1 VCRSGIGAIDE
12 ARFALVFRAQ
22 RFERASGACASWADD
37 TGVDAATI
45 GTLAVM
51 ANLVEQFIKKSPNWS
66 EEMAALR
73 AVLLK
78 TGLTEDIKWA
88 KPCYSDDGDNIAIMQ
103 PMKNFLALMFF
114 KGALMADP
122 KGVLES
128 QGPNSRSANRMCIR
142 SVADVNNNAATIR
155 KLVAE
160 AIAVEAQGLE
170 AAPAPKLEL
179 VAELQARFKKDKALK
194 AAFEGLTPGR
204 QREYNLHFSN
214 AKQAATR
221 DSRIDKCVD
230 QILAGKGL
238 RDR

>member
-1 VCRSGIGAIDE
+1 MG
-12 ARFALVFRAQ
+12 
-22 RFERASGACASWADD
+22 
-37 TGVDAATI
+37 
-45 GTLAVM
+45 
-51 ANLVEQFIKKSPNWS
+51 NLVEQFIQKSTKWS

-73 AVLLK
+73 DLLLK
-78 TGLTEDIKWA
+78 AGLTEEIKWA
-88 KPCYSDDGDNIAIMQ
+88 KPCYTDDGNNIAIMQ

-128 QGPNSRSANRMCIR
+128 QGPNSRSAKRMCLR
-142 SVADVNNNAATIR
+142 SVADVNDNAATIR

-179 VAELQARFKKDKALK
+179 VAELQARLKKDKALK
-194 AAFEGLTPGR
+194 VAFEGLTPGR
-204 QREYNLHFSN
+204 QREYNLHFSS

-221 DSRIDKCVD
+221 DSRIDKCVG